1 MLHRHG
7 AIEEEFDSAVHR
19 AGRIELSRP
28 LEQHGSGIGVWQ
40 RLREVSSPSFTTDA
54 SLGQTLSM
62 RMQEGSLRILGNKE
76 HRSPV
81 AGVDSNA
88 QQTDSGRL
96 SARRPGA

>member
-1 MLHRHG
+1 M
-7 AIEEEFDSAVHR
+7 EEEFDSAVDR

-54 SLGQTLSM
+54 SLGSLGQTLSM
-62 RMQEGSLRILGNKE
+62 CMQEGSLRILGNKE

-88 QQTDSGRL
+88 QQTDSGGPA
-96 SARRPGA
+96 ARRPGA